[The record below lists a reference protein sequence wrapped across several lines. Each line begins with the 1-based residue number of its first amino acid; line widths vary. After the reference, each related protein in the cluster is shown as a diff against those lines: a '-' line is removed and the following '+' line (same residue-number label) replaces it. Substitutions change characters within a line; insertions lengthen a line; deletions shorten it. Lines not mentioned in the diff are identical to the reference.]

1 MKLIENEK
9 EDFWSKP
16 ISLELTVEEF
26 AILLSCLWV
35 THPYDVVNAS
45 RKHLGR
51 EIQNIDGKLGNKM
64 YDMALEGTELFKKL

>member
-1 MKLIENEK
+1 MKLIEREK

-35 THPYDVVNAS
+35 THPYEAVNAS
-45 RKHLGR
+45 RKYLGR
-51 EIQNIDGKLGNKM
+51 EIQNIDETLSGKM
-64 YDMALEGTELFKKL
+64 HDMAEEGTELFKKL

>member
-26 AILLSCLWV
+26 AILLSCLLGTPPDSV
-35 THPYDVVNAS
+35 FDIS
-45 RKHLGR
+45 KKHLGR
-51 EIQNIDGKLGNKM
+51 ELSYIDGTLGKKM
-64 YDMALEGTELFKKL
+64 YDMAVEGTELFKKL

>member
-1 MKLIENEK
+1 MEK

-35 THPYDVVNAS
+35 THPCEVVNAS
-45 RKHLGR
+45 RKYLGR
-51 EIQNIDGKLGNKM
+51 EIQNIDETLSGKM
-64 YDMALEGTELFKKL
+64 YDMEEEGKELFKKL

>member
-26 AILLSCLWV
+26 AILLSCLLL
-35 THPYDVVNAS
+35 THPNEVVNTS
-45 RKHLGR
+45 RKYLGR
-51 EIQNIDGKLGNKM
+51 EIQNIDGKLCSKM
-64 YDMALEGTELFKKL
+64 YDMAEKGTELFNKL

>member
-9 EDFWSKP
+9 EDFWSKT
-16 ISLELTVEEF
+16 ISLELTAEEF

-35 THPYDVVNAS
+35 TYPYGVVNAS

-51 EIQNIDGKLGNKM
+51 EIQNIDASLSDKM
-64 YDMALEGTELFKKL
+64 YDMAEEGTELFKKL

>member
-1 MKLIENEK
+1 MKLIEREK

-35 THPYDVVNAS
+35 THPHKVVDIS

-51 EIQNIDGKLGNKM
+51 EISDIDGTLSNKM
-64 YDMALEGTELFKKL
+64 YNMAVEGTELFKKL